1 MMKDNFSPQS
11 RRAAPKLDRIE
22 IEEFTKVLKEIVF
35 SEREVE
41 SAKIELALKSDFNL
55 FDAFRMF
62 DFKGVGDVT
71 AQDLSDGLARHL
83 LFNDFTSDDIYLV
96 FRRLDRESKG
106 RLNFNDFSNAV
117 LPFSREYAAL
127 VTDRPDYYS
136 KRERD
141 CTRFFNTDTRRE
153 F

>member
-1 MMKDNFSPQS
+1 MVKESFSPQS
-11 RRAAPKLDRIE
+11 RRPVPKFDRIE
-22 IEEFTKVLKEIVF
+22 LEEFTKALKEIVF

-62 DFKGVGDVT
+62 DFKGAGEVS

-83 LFNDFTSDDIYLV
+83 LFNDYTSDDIYLV

-106 RLNFNDFSNAV
+106 RLSFNDFSNAV

-141 CTRFFNTDTRRE
+141 CTRFFN
-153 F
+153 